1 MADLTEEELRRAEA
15 RGRRTLE
22 AEPRATAAHYDPA
35 TGRVAIE
42 LANGCA
48 YAFPAQRVQDLQGAS
63 DEDLADVEVD
73 GAGFNLHWPK
83 LDVDLYVP
91 GSRRRR
97 FRNSC
102 LDRARVGSRR
112 RAGEIA
118 RQGGGGPLQRDQ
130 GGAAAQGGKSLTI
143 TYCSSRAR
151 QADLGRDVDQWKP
164 G

>member
-1 MADLTEEELRRAEA
+1 MADLTEEQLRRAEA

-22 AEPRATAAHYDPA
+22 VEPRATAAHYDSA
-35 TGRVAIE
+35 AGRVVIE

-48 YAFPAQRVQDLQGAS
+48 YAFPAQRLQDLEGAS
-63 DEDLADVEVD
+63 EEDLANVEVD

-91 GSRRRR
+91 ARRGRFRGSR
-97 FRNSC
+97 

-112 RAGEIA
+112 RPGEIA
-118 RQGGGGPLQRDQ
+118 GEGGGGPLQRGQ
-130 GGAAAQGGKSLTI
+130 RGAAAQGGKSLTI
-143 TYCSSRAR
+143 TCCSSSVRR
-151 QADLGRDVDQWKP
+151 ADLGRDVDQWRP